1 MGKVYIG
8 VMVAGGHKL
17 WGGGWKAGCGVR
29 WFGGMGGRWKI
40 DGRRRGGCGPG
51 MPGPY
56 GVVVEGAM
64 CFPHLAQV
72 NVENTCNF
80 YLIIIV

>member
-8 VMVAGGHKL
+8 VTAVRGHKL
-17 WGGGWKAGCGVR
+17 LGGE
-29 WFGGMGGRWKI
+29 RWKI

-56 GVVVEGAM
+56 RVMERSGRAGINFRRVSLSHNLYTSVT
-64 CFPHLAQV
+64 CFPLM
-72 NVENTCNF
+72 
-80 YLIIIV
+80 

>member
-8 VMVAGGHKL
+8 ATAVGGHKV
-17 WGGGWKAGCGVR
+17 WGGGW
-29 WFGGMGGRWKI
+29 WKI

-56 GVVVEGAM
+56 GVVEG
-64 CFPHLAQV
+64 
-72 NVENTCNF
+72 
-80 YLIIIV
+80 

>member
-8 VMVAGGHKL
+8 VTAVRGRKL
-17 WGGGWKAGCGVR
+17 WGGWVESGLR
-29 WFGGMGGRWKI
+29 GMGERWKI

-56 GVVVEGAM
+56 GVVEG
-64 CFPHLAQV
+64 
-72 NVENTCNF
+72 
-80 YLIIIV
+80 

>member
-8 VMVAGGHKL
+8 VMTVGGYKL
-17 WGGGWKAGCGVR
+17 WGGGWQASCGVR
-29 WFGGMGGRWKI
+29 WFGGTGGRWKI

-56 GVVVEGAM
+56 GVAEG
-64 CFPHLAQV
+64 
-72 NVENTCNF
+72 
-80 YLIIIV
+80 